1 MNKDILN
8 KASLLREQIE
18 KEEIVKEYLRVKKIF
33 EDNEELKKIREEIAR
48 LYSQNKIKEHK
59 ALKEQYENI
68 PLVQNYYSLKEE
80 VISLFNQIKEILD
93 V

>member
-8 KASLLREQIE
+8 KASLLREEIE

-33 EDNEELKKIREEIAR
+33 EDNEELKKIREEIAK
-48 LYSQNKIKEHK
+48 LYAQNKIKEHK